1 MLSVT
6 WAFLLLAYQSIQ
18 QAHGK
23 AVFAHFMLTNSENY
37 TSSDWETD
45 MTLAK
50 NSHIDAFALNMARRD
65 PTNYHSLEMAFV
77 AANTVGFKLFFS
89 FDYAG
94 NGPWDQDEVTALI
107 QKYGSNGAYFQHN
120 AQPFVSTFEGP
131 SNADDWIGIKQK
143 TNCFLVPD
151 WSSVGAKP
159 AMALANGVAD
169 GLFSWSAWPWG
180 NQTMDTYTDASY
192 IQYLE
197 GKPYMFA
204 VSPWFYT
211 ALPGYDKNW
220 LWKGD
225 SLWVD
230 RWQELLALNPMPEF
244 VQIISWNDY
253 GESHY
258 IGPVYDKALAS
269 LTIGRAPYDY
279 ITNMPHDGW
288 RDILPFFIDMY
299 KTGKGTIK
307 TETAVFWYR
316 PNIVSGCSRSSTT
329 ANTASQLQ
337 LEFDP
342 ADVVEDRVYVAALF
356 GDEVAT
362 VQVSFLKKSYLVS
375 WDIIPDE
382 KIGSGIYFGSVPF
395 QPGPVTVEILQS
407 DSSIARAKG
416 MDISE
421 GCRDGYQNFNAYV
434 GSLSGNYDLNEQTK
448 VPLKEQE
455 CVKGKGAY
463 EFNDL
468 CNFTCSYGYCP
479 VGACTCE
486 AMGVPR
492 TKPNATGVTGYP
504 AEGRDANYVGLCSF
518 ACNYGHC
525 PTATCDT
532 EKHPMSIPTVSDFL
546 PPACVAGTGKSKAEG
561 LCSFSCAYGYCPR
574 NLCSCTKIGPL
585 VEPPKKTSSGGMAQ
599 LGLDGVIDDLC
610 DFTCSREYC
619 PATACRSKEDVEASQ
634 VTAHWIE
641 APGAQCS
648 EEKKQY
654 ILEELHYAK
663 EMAET
668 TSDHLQQGE
677 YFTTFFPKALT
688 NDPNFANGIA
698 ETYSRMADLIGG
710 GLKDNFFRISCDQ
723 STDGC
728 KDKQWLAHM
737 NDGTK
742 IMNFC
747 DSFFTETS

>member
-1 MLSVT
+1 M
-6 WAFLLLAYQSIQ
+6 
-18 QAHGK
+18 K
-23 AVFAHFMLTNSENY
+23 
-37 TSSDWETD
+37 
-45 MTLAK
+45 LAK
-50 NSHIDAFALNMARRD
+50 NAHIDAFALNMARQD
-65 PTNYHSLEMAFV
+65 PTNYHSLEMAFA

-94 NGPWDQDEVTALI
+94 NGPWDQDEVTDLI
-107 QKYGSNGAYFQHN
+107 HKYGPNGAYFQHN
-120 AQPFVSTFEGP
+120 SQPFVSTFEGP
-131 SNADDWIGIKQK
+131 GNADDWISIKQK
-143 TNCFLVPD
+143 TNCFFVPD

-159 AMALANGVAD
+159 AMALAGGVAD

-211 ALPGYDKNW
+211 SLPGYNKDW

-269 LTIGRAPYDY
+269 LSIGRAPYDY

-299 KTGKGTIK
+299 KTGQGTVK

-316 PNIVSGCSRSSTT
+316 PNVVSGCSRSGTT

-356 GDEVAT
+356 GNEVAT
-362 VQVSFLKKSYLVS
+362 VQVSFLKKSYFVS

-382 KIGSGIYFGSVPF
+382 KAGSGLYFGSVPF
-395 QPGPVTVEILQS
+395 QPGPVTVEILKS
-407 DSSIARAKG
+407 DASIARARG

-434 GSLSGNYDLNEQTK
+434 GRLSGIYDLDGQTK
-448 VPLKEQE
+448 VPLGEQE

-463 EFNDL
+463 DFNDL

-492 TKPNATGVTGYP
+492 TKPKATGVTGYP
-504 AEGRDANYVGLCSF
+504 AEGKDANYAGLCSF

-532 EKHPMSIPTVSDFL
+532 KKHPMPIPTVSDFL
-546 PPACVAGTGKSKAEG
+546 PPACVAGIGKGNVEG

-599 LGLDGVIDDLC
+599 LGLDNVIGDLC
-610 DFTCSREYC
+610 DFTCSRGYC
-619 PATACRSKEDVEASQ
+619 PTTACRSNEDVEASQ
-634 VTAHWIE
+634 ITAHWVE
-641 APGAQCS
+641 TPGAQCS
-648 EEKKQY
+648 EDKKKY
-654 ILEELHYAK
+654 ILEELNYAK
-663 EMAET
+663 DMAST
-668 TSDHLQQGE
+668 TADHLQQGE
-677 YFTTFFPKALT
+677 YFTTFFPESLT
-688 NDPNFANGIA
+688 KKPDFAKGIA
-698 ETYSRMADLIGG
+698 ETYNRMSDLLGG
-710 GLKDNFFRISCDQ
+710 GLKENFFKISCDQ
-723 STDGC
+723 TTDGC
-728 KDKQWLAHM
+728 KEKGWLAHM
-737 NDGTK
+737 NDVTK
-742 IMNFC
+742 TMNLC
-747 DSFFTETS
+747 DEFFTDSLILKTKDRLETRPPTLREAQRSRSAIILHETAHTSYAMGGEPP